1 MYLAADARL
10 FLSNLEIFI
19 NDSYRFACKPGQI
32 SAILIVL
39 SSIHQILLIMAD
51 TSHIWIAKVYAAIMR
66 WLSIPRDFSDFSFS
80 AFPFAI
86 TSAHEDLPKAREPR
100 RLTITDQWNYLSDI
114 IMGAA
119 SRAEEAA
126 RCHASA
132 TLQLDLAQYALTSL
146 VDELS
151 GVMEMGGRRRRAT
164 VHVLGVTPSP
174 SRRAI
179 GDAIAA

>member
-1 MYLAADARL
+1 
-10 FLSNLEIFI
+10 
-19 NDSYRFACKPGQI
+19 
-32 SAILIVL
+32 
-39 SSIHQILLIMAD
+39 MAD
-51 TSHIWIAKVYAAIMR
+51 TSHIWIGKVHAAIMR
-66 WLSIPRDFSDFSFS
+66 WLSIAHDFAAFSFLT
-80 AFPFAI
+80 FPVAM
-86 TSAHEDLPKAREPR
+86 TPAHAAVPKAREPR
-100 RLTITDQWNYLSDI
+100 RLTITDQWNFLSDI
-114 IMGAA
+114 VMGAA

-164 VHVLGVTPSP
+164 VHVLGVSPSP